1 MMVVIIA
8 VSVVVV
14 VVEGIKGKSMW
25 RPIGLWE
32 AKAVI
37 FSESQLTDGSEVVI
51 RTCQPPFTLQEDF
64 WYSFLLEAQSTPGP

>member
-25 RPIGLWE
+25 RPIGL
-32 AKAVI
+32 
-37 FSESQLTDGSEVVI
+37 
-51 RTCQPPFTLQEDF
+51 
-64 WYSFLLEAQSTPGP
+64 